1 MATTRKR
8 GNSYQIRVSVG
19 YDAKG
24 KQVVRTKSWTPD
36 AGMTAKQIEKELLKQ
51 TIMFEEQCIK
61 GFVTSNIKFEEFT
74 ERWFEEY
81 ANVNLKKSTLHRMKA
96 CTIRTYPAFGHL
108 QLQKITRG
116 QIQAFIDDMAR
127 NGKNINTGKPLSQK
141 TVIHHLNFIS
151 DIFVY
156 AARLELIDNN
166 PCKNIVVPRGKKKEK
181 SVYTV
186 DEVKNLFALIEEHKP
201 PIKYKAFVTLA
212 VYSGFRRGELLGLE
226 WKDIDWDNNVISVR
240 RTSNYTSTSGHYTD
254 TTKTK
259 SSQRSLKLPDAVF
272 DTLKELYE
280 EQQETKVMVG
290 SKWVNSDRLFISW
303 DGSPMFC
310 GTPYYWLKKF
320 TKKHNMRFCDLHS
333 FRHFN
338 TTVLINSGI
347 DVATV
352 SRALGHA
359 NVNTTTSIYF
369 HAFQEVQARTGNAI
383 AEALNLS
390 GNSNTKQKGAV

>member
-36 AGMTAKQIEKELLKQ
+36 AGMTARQIEKELLKQ
-51 TIMFEEQCIK
+51 TVMFEEQCIK
-61 GFVTSNIKFEEFT
+61 GFVTSNIKFEEFA
-74 ERWFEEY
+74 ERWFAEY
-81 ANVNLKKSTLHRMKA
+81 ANINLKKSTLHRMKA

-127 NGKNINTGKPLSQK
+127 NGKNIKTGKPLSQK

-166 PCKNIVVPRGKKKEK
+166 PCKNIVVPRGKNKEK
-181 SVYTV
+181 AVYTV
-186 DEVKNLFALIEEHKP
+186 DEVKKLFALIEEHKP
-201 PIKYKAFVTLA
+201 HIKYKAFVTLA

-226 WKDIDWDNNVISVR
+226 WKDVDWDNNVISVR
-240 RTSNYTSTSGHYTD
+240 RTSNYTSTSGRYTD

-280 EQQETKVMVG
+280 DQQKTKAMIG
-290 SKWVNSDRLFISW
+290 SKWVDSDRLFISW

-320 TKKHNMRFCDLHS
+320 TKS
-333 FRHFN
+333 
-338 TTVLINSGI
+338 TI
-347 DVATV
+347 
-352 SRALGHA
+352 
-359 NVNTTTSIYF
+359 
-369 HAFQEVQARTGNAI
+369 
-383 AEALNLS
+383 
-390 GNSNTKQKGAV
+390 